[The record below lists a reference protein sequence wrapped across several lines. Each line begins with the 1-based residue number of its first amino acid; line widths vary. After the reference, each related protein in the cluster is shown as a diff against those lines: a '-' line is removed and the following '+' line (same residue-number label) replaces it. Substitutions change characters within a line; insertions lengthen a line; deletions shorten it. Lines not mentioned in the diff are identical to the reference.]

1 MGLKREKK
9 FIKVL
14 ATFLCFVFM
23 ISAVPTT
30 ILAEEVNKVTQETVT
45 KVGETYSGFKLISEK
60 PLPNERIMV
69 KTFEHEKS
77 GAKVTYFE
85 NDDQNKIFSVGFR
98 TPTSDNGGA
107 NHILEHSV
115 LCGSEKF
122 PVKNLFSKVSKS
134 ARTLYLNAL
143 TFDDRTVYPFATK
156 YDKDF
161 KELMDI
167 YLDAVLNP
175 NVKKEKNIFK
185 REGWRYE
192 LNSKDDELKIN
203 GIVYNEMKGS
213 YSNPEVILEREI
225 YKSVFPDTMYKN
237 EAGGYPNDI
246 PTLTYEKL
254 KETHDRYYKPSNADI
269 FIYGKL
275 DILETLKF
283 IDNKYLSKFNK
294 EEVNSNIDLQRPF
307 NKRAEVNANY
317 SITKGSN
324 VENKSIM
331 SLNFVVDTIKD
342 RESYFALSSMA
353 NILLYSP
360 KAPLEKALRDA
371 GFNGELSVEVRAI
384 LQPVLSIV
392 LKNINEKDK
401 SKFEK
406 VITDTL
412 NNMVKE
418 GVDKETIESL
428 LKEEDNSTE
437 DKSFDS
443 YRYLKYIEST
453 HDFLCYDL
461 DPTEYL
467 DQTDIKKSIKKKID
481 SGEKYFEKYIEEKIL
496 KNTHSSLIM
505 LNPKPGLD
513 EENNLIL
520 KNKLQ
525 EYKNSLSEEQINALV
540 RETKEFK
547 QWQDTPD
554 SEEAMNT
561 LPKSEIPA
569 DDREDKEYEKHEKN
583 IDGVKAFYHP
593 CETNGKA
600 YLSTYINLKNI
611 PQDKIN
617 YLKLYME
624 LIGNTDLKDCSKEDF
639 GKLCLDEEI
648 LFLPMPMIYPKNDT
662 VEEFISTLAL
672 VGVFDLNKVDK
683 GISILNN
690 MLMNINLNDKENI
703 KKVIDDNIL
712 SLEGDSTNDAAVV
725 PIQSI
730 VSTFS
735 KAHMYNS
742 MDVNN
747 SFLLFLKN
755 LRDNFD
761 KEWGN
766 TVKEIEE
773 VQKTIYNKDNIMM
786 NIVCND
792 ETMSKFEQGLITFTN
807 KLGDKPFVEQKY
819 NLKPTEKR
827 MAYVNN
833 EKVVY
838 VAKGD
843 NINKFGYKYNG
854 TMKVAEL
861 IIAEYLFNTVRMQG
875 GAYGADFTIEA
886 NGTVMMSSYRDTNI
900 KQTLD
905 YFDSSAEYLKS
916 LKISKGELDK
926 YISLAVSK
934 VDEQLDFISEP
945 VLSAMQFGPQY
956 ITGTEANYLSKLRKE
971 IIATK
976 AEDINNFGYILEKV
990 LAENNYSV
998 SGNKEKIEENREL
1011 FSKIIDLSNKEEDI
1025 KLNRIRI
1032 EGKDRY
1038 KTALNITKEGW
1049 KEADTAILC
1058 YGEDFPDAL
1067 SAVPLSKKY
1076 DAPILLTKTKEL
1088 DKDTKQTLKDLKVKK
1103 VFIIGG
1109 EGVVSKNIAKEIE
1122 SEGMKTERLGGK
1134 NRYETSL
1141 KIAQKLG
1148 DVKGVVLTTGREFGP
1163 GLSISTYAANNNMPV
1178 ILVDDDDMS
1187 KDLVKYLQS
1196 RKFEEVYYATNE
1208 RHVGKKVMK
1217 VLPGGKR
1224 ISEKDMYSNN
1234 IAILKTFDK
1243 HLDKNNVFVAT
1254 GKNFADALCGA
1265 ALAAKMKAPLVF
1277 MNNKVESSTS
1287 EYLKSICS
1295 DAKNMYIMGSEGAV
1309 DSKTLEDHLK

>member
-9 FIKVL
+9 LIKVL

-85 NDDQNKIFSVGFR
+85 NDDENKIFSVGFR
-98 TPTSDNGGA
+98 TPTSDNSGA

-122 PVKNLFSKVSKS
+122 PVKNLLSKVSKS

-143 TFDDRTVYPFATK
+143 TFDDRTVYPFATR

-192 LNSKDDELKIN
+192 LNSRDDELKIN

-213 YSNPEVILEREI
+213 YSDPQVILNREI

-237 EAGGYPNDI
+237 EAGGYPDDI
-246 PTLTYEKL
+246 PTLTYEQL

-269 FIYGKL
+269 FLYGKL

-294 EEVNSNIDLQRPF
+294 EEVNSNIDLQKSLS
-307 NKRAEVNANY
+307 KRAEVTANY

-324 VENKSIM
+324 TENKSIM
-331 SLNFVVDTIKD
+331 ALNFVIDTIKD
-342 RESYFALSSMA
+342 RESYFAINSMS

-360 KAPLEKALRDA
+360 KAPLEKALRGV
-371 GFNGELSVEVRAI
+371 GFKGELSVEVRAI

-418 GVDKETIESL
+418 GVDKENIESL
-428 LKEEDNSTE
+428 LKAE
-437 DKSFDS
+437 DKRVDAN
-443 YRYLKYIEST
+443 KYSKYTESS

-496 KNTHSSLIM
+496 KNTHSSLII
-505 LNPKPGLD
+505 LNPKQGLD
-513 EENNLIL
+513 EESNLIL

-525 EYKNSLSEEQINALV
+525 EYKNSLSQEQIDNLI
-540 RETKEFK
+540 RETKDFRE
-547 QWQDTPD
+547 WQDTPD

-561 LPKSEIPA
+561 LPKSETIQ
-569 DDREDKEYEKHEKN
+569 DDREDKEYERYEKK
-583 IDGVKAFYHP
+583 IDGVKTFYNP
-593 CETNGKA
+593 CENSEKA

-611 PQDKIN
+611 PQDKMN
-617 YLKLYME
+617 YLKLYMA
-624 LIGNTDLKDCSKEDF
+624 LIGNIDLKDCSKEDF
-639 GKLCLDEEI
+639 EKICDDEEI
-648 LFLPMPMIYPKNDT
+648 FFLPMPMICPKNDT
-662 VEEFISTLAL
+662 AEEFTSTLGL
-672 VGVFDLNKVDK
+672 VGMFDLSKVDK

-690 MLMNINLNDKENI
+690 MLMDINLNDKENI
-703 KKVIDDNIL
+703 EKVIDDSIL
-712 SLEGDSTNDAAVV
+712 SLDGDSINDASEV
-725 PIQSI
+725 PMQSI
-730 VSTFS
+730 SSTFS

-766 TVKEIEE
+766 TVKQIEE
-773 VQKTIYNKDNIMM
+773 VEKTIYNKDNIMI

-792 ETMSKFEQGLITFTN
+792 ETMSKFEQGLTTFTN

-854 TMKVAEL
+854 TMKVTEL
-861 IIAEYLFNTVRMQG
+861 IISEYLFNTIRMQG
-875 GAYGADFTIEA
+875 GAYGANFTIDT
-886 NGTVMMSSYRDTNI
+886 NGTAMMNSYRDTNI

-916 LKISKGELDK
+916 LKISQGELDK

-934 VDEQLDFISEP
+934 VDQELDL
-945 VLSAMQFGPQY
+945 LSDPTFLTIKSGLDY
-956 ITGTEANYLSKLRKE
+956 VTDTDINYLSNLRKE

-976 AEDINNFGYILEKV
+976 IEDINNFGYILEKV
-990 LAENNYSV
+990 LGENNYSV

-1011 FSKIIDLSNKEEDI
+1011 FSKIMDLSNKEEDI

-1088 DKDTKQTLKDLKVKK
+1088 DKDTKQTLKDLKVKN
-1103 VFIIGG
+1103 VFIIGR

-1122 SEGMKTERLGGK
+1122 SQGMKTERLGGK
-1134 NRYETSL
+1134 NRYDTSL

-1148 DVKGVVLTTGREFGP
+1148 DVKGVVVTTGREFAP

-1287 EYLKSICS
+1287 EYLKSTCS
-1295 DAKNMYIMGSEGAV
+1295 HAKNMYIMGSEGAV